1 MNLEQT
7 SRTINFLSLRVLEIE
22 LNPHHPD
29 GDDIIAAYEIVIDE
43 LVHIEQY
50 FEGRLNIK
58 SERFFSI
65 YEGQKVRLVSNKSA
79 EYNQLPWEQE
89 AIIRAAKLVNIVYK

>member
-7 SRTINFLSLRVLEIE
+7 SRTINFLSLRALEIE

-43 LVHIEQY
+43 LEN
-50 FEGRLNIK
+50 LIK
-58 SERFFSI
+58 TFKGVT
-65 YEGQKVRLVSNKSA
+65 YTA
-79 EYNQLPWEQE
+79 P
-89 AIIRAAKLVNIVYK
+89 